1 MIDDVKPSKPHKTAH
16 TVKDVIKHLES
27 IGFEVKKVGESKNN
41 IDEYRT
47 YVNGSQFYGVMVDP
61 NATVIILRF
70 QLSPYDPSI
79 AGSLE
84 FYNTLNIVNALTVVS
99 KWFHQLN
106 TAPSTPSTLVVQSVI
121 HGYEKDSFAMQE
133 ELFRNEFGEHIQ
145 KFKSWELSNGR

>member
-1 MIDDVKPSKPHKTAH
+1 MIDDVKPSKIQKVAH
-16 TVKDVIKHLES
+16 TSKDVVKHLEK
-27 IGFEVKKVGESKNN
+27 IGFEVKKSGVSKNN
-41 IDEYRT
+41 LEEYQT
-47 YVNGSQFYGVMVDP
+47 FINGSMFYGVMVDP
-61 NATVIILRF
+61 NATVTILRF

-106 TAPSTPSTLVVQSVI
+106 TAANTPSTLVVQSVI
-121 HGYEKDSFAMQE
+121 HGYNKDSFAIQE